1 MSFEQPARLVP
12 VSLANYRPVGE
23 RPMQTDAFEANE
35 AACDTDLQLVARVQ
49 QGDRRAFDLLVV
61 KYQARVMAL
70 ISRYVRNPQ
79 DVRDVAQ
86 DAFVKAYRSIA
97 QFRGDSAFYT
107 WLYRIAVNSAFN
119 HIGGAS
125 RMPSRSLDAEEYGG
139 SDLVEALTDRQS
151 PEEVLAGRQLKT
163 ALDQAIAALPE
174 ELRVALL
181 LREVDGL
188 SYEDIMDIQQCPLGT
203 VRSRIFRARDQVM
216 KAVGLVGQAVSG

>member
-23 RPMQTDAFEANE
+23 RAMQTDAFEANE